1 MLCLVRNRLSLQL
14 TGSLKNAELSVEE
27 RQLRFRPN
35 VNRVF
40 SQGVSIQQPEVA
52 YFRDMI
58 AFHAYFIVRPPRSDA
73 ILFARVRQAGLSAP
87 LKAKRPTAPQL

>member
-40 SQGVSIQQPEVA
+40 SQGVSIQQPEV
-52 YFRDMI
+52 
-58 AFHAYFIVRPPRSDA
+58 
-73 ILFARVRQAGLSAP
+73 LFSG
-87 LKAKRPTAPQL
+87 T